1 MARIG
6 LSNQI
11 LSHFNGLCYIRQ
23 PTMFFWQI
31 GQGEEL
37 ETHKK

>member
-11 LSHFNGLCYIRQ
+11 TRHLKGLAYIRQ
-23 PTMFFWQI
+23 PTVNFPA
-31 GQGEEL
+31 E
-37 ETHKK
+37 